1 MEERTIKPTAGKFL
15 PKGRKKAR
23 GLVAVAVVLV
33 LGAALI
39 LPALPGG
46 KEKPQLDLTDTT
58 VLTYTDLRSTV
69 SATGTV
75 ESAETTMVYS
85 TAAYP
90 VMAVHVEVG
99 DYVKAGDLLAELDDH
114 SIRNQITSQ
123 QISLDQSIRSS
134 NQQVLTA
141 QEAYDNY
148 KSGLDQGLNSTLNNA
163 RNQVDSAYNS
173 YEKALTTYNRYRN
186 SLNEGENTGL
196 ISAENAYLSAS
207 DALDAAEETYDSA
220 YDSWKEAN
228 RLHDGAEDAHE
239 AAADALAEAEETLS
253 AYEAELEALTAVAPE
268 EQTEEQLARVAE
280 LELLL
285 AEQEALLPALQQEE
299 QLTRAAL
306 DQALMALTET
316 ELRLDAADQTLT
328 QARRTYNTQLA
339 NYNATVTNVDHTLAD
354 YLTNVQTAWESYEN
368 ALTALASTEKSV
380 NEQLRSYENSLTS
393 AQINAGKGSAEES
406 LRQLEENL
414 QDTQVTAPVSGTV
427 TAVYATVGGTGSGLL
442 FVIEDV
448 DNLIVNTSVKGYD
461 VGTVQPGMD
470 VIIRSDATG
479 DREMSG
485 VLTSIAPTSNKNSMG
500 KTDTT
505 GEAVFAAEVAVTEA
519 KTGLRIGMEA
529 RLDYILAE
537 ESHVLAVPYDA
548 VYEDDM
554 GRTCLLIAEPAGEAD
569 QYHIRAIP
577 VTTGMDDDLDM
588 EVTGQEVR
596 EGLRVINEPDTYLH
610 LLGQTV
616 LAGSGLQNE
625 LVAAMMGG
633 SMG

>member
-15 PKGRKKAR
+15 PKGRKKTR
-23 GLVAVAVVLV
+23 GLVIVAVVLV

-39 LPALPGG
+39 LPALLGG

-123 QISLDQSIRSS
+123 QISLDQSVRSS

-141 QEAYDNY
+141 QEAYNNY

-173 YEKALTTYNRYRN
+173 YEKALTTYNRYRD

-207 DALDAAEETYDSA
+207 DALNTAEETYDTV
-220 YDSWKEAN
+220 YDSWKEADS
-228 RLHDGAEDAHE
+228 LHSEAKDAHE

-253 AYEAELEALTAVAPE
+253 AYEAELETLTAVVPE
-268 EQTEEQLARVAE
+268 EQTEEQLARMAQ

-285 AEQEALLPALQQEE
+285 AEQEALLPVLQQEE

-406 LRQLEENL
+406 L
-414 QDTQVTAPVSGTV
+414 P
-427 TAVYATVGGTGSGLL
+427 
-442 FVIEDV
+442 
-448 DNLIVNTSVKGYD
+448 
-461 VGTVQPGMD
+461 
-470 VIIRSDATG
+470 
-479 DREMSG
+479 
-485 VLTSIAPTSNKNSMG
+485 
-500 KTDTT
+500 
-505 GEAVFAAEVAVTEA
+505 VAV
-519 KTGLRIGMEA
+519 
-529 RLDYILAE
+529 
-537 ESHVLAVPYDA
+537 
-548 VYEDDM
+548 
-554 GRTCLLIAEPAGEAD
+554 
-569 QYHIRAIP
+569 P
-577 VTTGMDDDLDM
+577 V
-588 EVTGQEVR
+588 
-596 EGLRVINEPDTYLH
+596 
-610 LLGQTV
+610 
-616 LAGSGLQNE
+616 
-625 LVAAMMGG
+625 
-633 SMG
+633 